1 MNYLDRFEEVMGELA
16 GWIMAGKIDWRED
29 IQYRFENIPAT
40 LQRLFRGAN
49 IGKQLLQVAD
59 PQG

>member
-1 MNYLDRFEEVMGELA
+1 MGELA
-16 GWIMAGKIDWRED
+16 GWVMADKIDWHED